1 MEDVQGR
8 DAGSIGRGG
17 MSGGRDGWPRLVAAA
32 AVLGAIVLAAC
43 PGTSGAAVTLGPE
56 QILVTAP
63 GAGAVIT
70 RAPFQIA
77 FTDGAGHTVLSEV
90 PGGSEPAGPLD
101 YAPLSYLVG
110 SDEPSTI
117 AGGEYGGDLL
127 SVTETGTEYSAVD
140 VIAAVPSGEGVELT
154 LSTND
159 PSGRE
164 LDVTVA
170 PQDSSAIRVSAAP
183 SDAEGVA
190 AMADSFSSPAGE
202 AFHGFGGR
210 HNALDQHGQDFYDW
224 IDQENIGTGG
234 VDETELSPD
243 GPQAAYYVQSSF
255 VSNRGY
261 GFLLDRSEISR
272 WRMDS
277 DRPDAWQT
285 QVAAPAIDYVVA
297 PGSMT
302 KAIATL
308 TSITG
313 RQRVPPE
320 WALAP
325 MFDQEVEAPPPSP
338 AVYLGELEH
347 NIDEIAYHHLPVGAY
362 RIEGWEFLSR
372 PALEGVIARLHAS
385 GIRALVYFR
394 PFVGQEAIGQEE
406 PSAYN
411 TAIQDGYVAT
421 TPGGE
426 PYVFKDNFGASA
438 ALIDFTNPA
447 AVAWWRERIDSLL
460 ELGADGFMLD
470 FGEQVRPDMR
480 FSDGSTGAQMHNAYP
495 ILYQRVTREAVDA
508 FEASHPGRT
517 FFFYTRSG
525 YTGDPGTAA

>member
-261 GFLLDRSEISR
+261 GFLL
-272 WRMDS
+272 
-277 DRPDAWQT
+277 
-285 QVAAPAIDYVVA
+285 
-297 PGSMT
+297 
-302 KAIATL
+302 
-308 TSITG
+308 
-313 RQRVPPE
+313 
-320 WALAP
+320 
-325 MFDQEVEAPPPSP
+325 
-338 AVYLGELEH
+338 
-347 NIDEIAYHHLPVGAY
+347 
-362 RIEGWEFLSR
+362 
-372 PALEGVIARLHAS
+372 
-385 GIRALVYFR
+385 
-394 PFVGQEAIGQEE
+394 
-406 PSAYN
+406 
-411 TAIQDGYVAT
+411 
-421 TPGGE
+421 
-426 PYVFKDNFGASA
+426 
-438 ALIDFTNPA
+438 
-447 AVAWWRERIDSLL
+447 
-460 ELGADGFMLD
+460 
-470 FGEQVRPDMR
+470 
-480 FSDGSTGAQMHNAYP
+480 
-495 ILYQRVTREAVDA
+495 
-508 FEASHPGRT
+508 
-517 FFFYTRSG
+517 
-525 YTGDPGTAA
+525 